1 MLLFSY
7 SNTFDVSYS
16 SDGSDSD
23 RQGQYRNKSEMGKKP
38 RGRAPHRI
46 LGDLSQ
52 PPRPVSPLSSPSSI
66 SSPVRRPLRRS
77 SRSSSQNSSS
87 RSSTPRSV
95 IKTPSPLPTTHN
107 RQISSSSEEDVKQ
120 PPIPEPPSHQIKSR
134 KQMQKVQKSHVIRK
148 SPYISDSDS
157 DVGTKSENKANK
169 IPTKTAAKKREIKK
183 VVRPRS
189 ISSSSNFSSPERA
202 QLSSSPTKVKP
213 KKGSR
218 KAKLNR
224 SPPKAQKE
232 ISNES
237 HDLKTETKETTPFP
251 SASSIL
257 HAPTLLSPM
266 ADSPPSSP
274 GSNSFDRKAFKTE
287 EFANPHEDED
297 EHFLQPSSPLRPS
310 RRQRHT
316 SKQSNPPQKS
326 PADHNILNHHQT
338 EKQLTQD
345 TNESKASHEA
355 KVEYRGEDALEK
367 LLQDDQYYP
376 VQENHMDFIPIT
388 KFNDDYAEFLLVLQV
403 IAFVSPFT

>member
-1 MLLFSY
+1 
-7 SNTFDVSYS
+7 
-16 SDGSDSD
+16 
-23 RQGQYRNKSEMGKKP
+23 
-38 RGRAPHRI
+38 
-46 LGDLSQ
+46 
-52 PPRPVSPLSSPSSI
+52 
-66 SSPVRRPLRRS
+66 
-77 SRSSSQNSSS
+77 
-87 RSSTPRSV
+87 
-95 IKTPSPLPTTHN
+95 
-107 RQISSSSEEDVKQ
+107 
-120 PPIPEPPSHQIKSR
+120 
-134 KQMQKVQKSHVIRK
+134 MQKVQKSHVIRK

-157 DVGTKSENKANK
+157 DVGTKSENKLNK

-202 QLSSSPTKVKP
+202 QLSPSPTKVKP

-232 ISNES
+232 TSNEF
-237 HDLKTETKETTPFP
+237 HDLKIEPKETTPFS

-274 GSNSFDRKAFKTE
+274 GSNSFDRKTFKTE
-287 EFANPHEDED
+287 EFANPREDED

-310 RRQRHT
+310 RRQRNA
-316 SKQSNPPQKS
+316 SRQSNASQKS
-326 PADHNILNHHQT
+326 QAEDNILHHQQD

-345 TNESKASHEA
+345 TNETNASDEA
-355 KVEYRGEDALEK
+355 KVEYNGENVLEK

-403 IAFVSPFT
+403 IIIHFVVYLINFTHLYCFTLCFNS

>member
-1 MLLFSY
+1 
-7 SNTFDVSYS
+7 
-16 SDGSDSD
+16 
-23 RQGQYRNKSEMGKKP
+23 MGKKP
-38 RGRAPHRI
+38 RGRAPNRI

-107 RQISSSSEEDVKQ
+107 RQISSSSEEDAKQ
-120 PPIPEPPSHQIKSR
+120 PTIQEPPSNNIKSR
-134 KQMQKVQKSHVIRK
+134 KQMQKVQKSHVVRK

-157 DVGTKSENKANK
+157 DVGIKSENKANK

-202 QLSSSPTKVKP
+202 QLSPSPTKLKP

-218 KAKLNR
+218 KAKLSR

-232 ISNES
+232 INNES
-237 HDLKTETKETTPFP
+237 HDLKTEPKEPIPF
-251 SASSIL
+251 SRASSIL

-287 EFANPHEDED
+287 EFASPLEDEG

-316 SKQSNPPQKS
+316 SRQSNTSQKS
-326 PADHNILNHHQT
+326 QTEDSSLIHQQD
-338 EKQLTQD
+338 EKQLTQN
-345 TNESKASHEA
+345 TNEMNASDEA
-355 KVEYRGEDALEK
+355 KVEYSTENALEK

-403 IAFVSPFT
+403 IIILFLIYLIY

>member
-1 MLLFSY
+1 
-7 SNTFDVSYS
+7 
-16 SDGSDSD
+16 
-23 RQGQYRNKSEMGKKP
+23 
-38 RGRAPHRI
+38 
-46 LGDLSQ
+46 
-52 PPRPVSPLSSPSSI
+52 
-66 SSPVRRPLRRS
+66 
-77 SRSSSQNSSS
+77 
-87 RSSTPRSV
+87 
-95 IKTPSPLPTTHN
+95 
-107 RQISSSSEEDVKQ
+107 
-120 PPIPEPPSHQIKSR
+120 
-134 KQMQKVQKSHVIRK
+134 MQKVQKSHVVRK

-157 DVGTKSENKANK
+157 DVGVKSEDKTNKNL
-169 IPTKTAAKKREIKK
+169 TKTAAKKREIKK

-224 SPPKAQKE
+224 SPPNAQKE
-232 ISNES
+232 MNYEN
-237 HDLKTETKETTPFP
+237 HDLKTEPKETIQFP

-274 GSNSFDRKAFKTE
+274 GSNSFDRKPFKNE
-287 EFANPHEDED
+287 EFANSHED

-310 RRQRHT
+310 RRQRNT
-316 SKQSNPPQKS
+316 SKQSNTSQKS
-326 PADHNILNHHQT
+326 QADDNILNHHQN
-338 EKQLTQD
+338 ENQLTQD
-345 TNESKASHEA
+345 TNEMNTSDEA
-355 KVEYRGEDALEK
+355 KVEYSEENALDK

-403 IAFVSPFT
+403 INILFHVYLIY